1 MPTEQLEEILAL
13 REALRRIEERNKLA
27 SYYPDEGPLRRELYP
42 KHTEF
47 FRLGAT
53 HKERLLLG
61 GNRTGKSFAGAF
73 EVALHLTGM
82 YPSFPWWEGKRF
94 NGPTSWI
101 VAGDTARTTRDI
113 IQEKLLG
120 PPGNPSAMGTGMI
133 PKDSVLRCVA
143 KAGVPDAY
151 ENVHVKHIS
160 GGQSILQF
168 RSYDQGREIFQG
180 TAQHGIWID
189 EEADQSL
196 YVEALMRTMTTDGIV
211 LATMTPLQGLTPLV
225 LSFLPDWSPSEK

>member
-1 MPTEQLEEILAL
+1 LTEIEQRELLDLTLAL
-13 REALRRIEERNKLA
+13 QRLTEREKLY
-27 SYYPDEGPLRRELYP
+27 SYYPDAGPLRRELYP
-42 KHTEF
+42 RHLEF
-47 FRLGAT
+47 FAHGAV

-61 GNRTGKSFAGAF
+61 GNRAGKSFAGSY
-73 EVALHLTGM
+73 EVACHAIGW
-82 YPSFPWWEGKRF
+82 YPHWWVGKRF
-94 NGPTSWI
+94 SGPTQWI

-120 PPGNPSAMGTGMI
+120 PPGNAAEQGTGMI
-133 PKDSVLRCVA
+133 PAALIARTIA
-143 KAGVPDAY
+143 KAGVPDAV
-151 ENVHVKHIS
+151 ENAHIKHSS
-160 GGQSILQF
+160 GGLSLVQF

-180 TAQHGIWID
+180 TSQHGIWID

-225 LSFLPDWSPSEK
+225 LSFLPDWSPTQQ